1 MAKSKALSKRLSRLA
16 RKERIRRKISGSAER
31 PRLTVFK
38 SLKHMYVQLIDD
50 ESGKTLAHI
59 TTQKTQEKLSGT
71 SQAKFVGQG
80 IAKKALSL
88 NIKNVVFDR
97 SGYPYHG
104 TIKALA
110 ESARE
115 AGLIF

>member
-1 MAKSKALSKRLSRLA
+1 MGKELKLLDRRKQRVRSHIRKVAKDRVRLA
-16 RKERIRRKISGSAER
+16 VYRSNNN
-31 PRLTVFK
+31 
-38 SLKHMYVQLIDD
+38 MYVQLIDD
-50 ESGKTLAHI
+50 ESGKTLAHV